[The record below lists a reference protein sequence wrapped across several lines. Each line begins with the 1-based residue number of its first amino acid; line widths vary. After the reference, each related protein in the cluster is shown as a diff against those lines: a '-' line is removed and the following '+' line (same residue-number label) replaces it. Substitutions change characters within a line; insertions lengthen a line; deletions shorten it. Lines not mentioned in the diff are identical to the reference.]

1 MKTCLPTDI
10 KFDDPTVTF
19 SVTYP
24 IRFKIFNFVK
34 FVSNIDS
41 KAFLQGNTILPCN
54 SAGSGFIDSN
64 HRNIVTLDLQI
75 VGNKKLRNLFTKSTK
90 YRETNYITWEKA

>member
-1 MKTCLPTDI
+1 MKTCLPTNI
-10 KFDDPTVTF
+10 KFDDSTVAY

-24 IRFKIFNFVK
+24 IRFKIFNFIK
-34 FVSNIDS
+34 FVSNIDI
-41 KAFLQGNTILPCN
+41 KALLQGNTILPCN

-64 HRNIVTLDLQI
+64 HRNIVTLNLQI
-75 VGNKKLRNLFTKSTK
+75 AGNLKLRKLFTKGTK